1 MEKETL
7 DDIAGEYVLGTL
19 SHEERRAANER
30 LKTDANFAR
39 LVHEWEKRLSPLSE
53 TQEPVAAPLGIWHK
67 IADRLDDQPVNDP
80 ITQFAETNADT
91 STDAGTKAS
100 KIPDNVTKLVSSRNR
115 WRAAFVGAMAL
126 AASFIGLQA
135 VGIHLPFLPKP
146 AAEGRFIAVLNPSG
160 SSTGFVIRVD
170 VGTKKLEIQR
180 LASEAPTGKD
190 YELWVIEPD
199 KAAKSLNVVGR
210 NAVQQVSYSNFE
222 NANKDNQS
230 LTFAITLEPEGGSP
244 TGKAT
249 GPIVF
254 SGQLITQ

>member
-7 DDIAGEYVLGTL
+7 EEIAGEYVLGTL
-19 SHEERRAANER
+19 SYEERRAAKER

-39 LVHEWEKRLSPLSE
+39 LVHEWEERLNPLSE

-67 IADRLDDQPVNDP
+67 ISHALDDQPVIDP
-80 ITQFAETNADT
+80 IPKVTEIDT
-91 STDAGTKAS
+91 
-100 KIPDNVTKLVSSRNR
+100 PQDNVTKLATSRNR

-135 VGIHLPFLPKP
+135 AGIYLPFFPKP
-146 AAEGRFIAVLNPSG
+146 AAEGRFIAVLNPTG
-160 SSTGFVIRVD
+160 TSTGFVIRVD

-180 LASEAPTGKD
+180 LAEKAPQGKD
-190 YELWVIEPD
+190 YELWVIEP
-199 KAAKSLNVVGR
+199 KQSPKSLNVVGKDS
-210 NAVQQVSYSNFE
+210 VQQVGYSPLTNSPQG
-222 NANKDNQS
+222 QS
-230 LTFAITLEPEGGSP
+230 PLTFAISLEPEGGSK
-244 TGKAT
+244 TGQPT

>member
-19 SHEERRAANER
+19 SDEERRAAAER

-39 LVHEWEKRLSPLSE
+39 LVHEWEERLSPLSE

-67 IADRLDDQPVNDP
+67 ISNRLEDQPVIERIP
-80 ITQFAETNADT
+80 EVTNTNNNLD
-91 STDAGTKAS
+91 K
-100 KIPDNVTKLVSSRNR
+100 VTKLVASRNR
-115 WRAAFVGAMAL
+115 WRAAFVGAIAL

-135 VGIHLPFLPKP
+135 AGIYLPFLPKP
-146 AAEGRFIAVLNPSG
+146 AADGRFIAVLNPSG
-160 SSTGFVIRVD
+160 STTGFVIKVD

-180 LASEAPTGKD
+180 IANKAPTGKD

-210 NAVQQVSYSNFE
+210 NAVQQVSYSNFDK
-222 NANKDNQS
+222 ANSGNQS

>member
-19 SHEERRAANER
+19 SHEEREAARER

-39 LVHEWEKRLSPLSE
+39 LVHEWEERLNPLFE

-67 IADRLDDQPVNDP
+67 ISNRLEDQPVIDP
-80 ITQFAETNADT
+80 IVEVTEIDPPQN
-91 STDAGTKAS
+91 
-100 KIPDNVTKLVSSRNR
+100 NVTKLATSRNR
-115 WRAAFVGAMAL
+115 WRAAFVGAMTL

-135 VGIHLPFLPKP
+135 AGIYLPFFPKP

-160 SSTGFVIRVD
+160 TSTGFVIRVD
-170 VGTKKLEIQR
+170 VGSKKLEIQR
-180 LASEAPTGKD
+180 LVEKAPQGKD
-190 YELWVIEPD
+190 YELWVIQP
-199 KAAKSLNVVGR
+199 KQSPKSLNVVGK
-210 NAVQQVSYSNFE
+210 NNVQQVGYSPLTNSPQG
-222 NANKDNQS
+222 QS
-230 LTFAITLEPEGGSP
+230 PLTFAISLEPEGGSK
-244 TGKAT
+244 TGQPT

>member
-1 MEKETL
+1 MEKETI

-19 SHEERRAANER
+19 SHEEREAARER

-39 LVHEWEKRLSPLSE
+39 LVREWEERLNPLSE

-67 IADRLDDQPVNDP
+67 ISHALDDQPVIASIP
-80 ITQFAETNADT
+80 EVTETDV
-91 STDAGTKAS
+91 
-100 KIPDNVTKLVSSRNR
+100 PQDNVAKLTTSRNR
-115 WRAAFVGAMAL
+115 WRAAFIGAMAL

-135 VGIHLPFLPKP
+135 TGVYLPFFPKP

-160 SSTGFVIRVD
+160 STTGFVIRVD

-180 LASEAPTGKD
+180 LANKAPTGKD

-210 NAVQQVSYSNFE
+210 NAVQQVSYSNFDNTSTE
-222 NANKDNQS
+222 NQS